1 MPRKLNLHAV
11 RQKFKETHPNIHE
24 TIDFTIDDGPDAT
37 IYHIEHPLFQ
47 SNATKRALDKA
58 RQAQN
63 DLDMAQALLG
73 DQWDRFEQEGGQAS
87 DVMLMLAEIQDD
99 LTDTLPD
106 GTPTR
111 R

>member
-1 MPRKLNLHAV
+1 MKKLSLHAV
-11 RQKFKETHPNIHE
+11 RQKFKETHPNVSE
-24 TIDFTIDDGPDAT
+24 TIDFT
-37 IYHIEHPLFQ
+37 IEHPLFQ
-47 SNATKRALDKA
+47 SNKTKRALEKA
-58 RQAQN
+58 RDAQN

-73 DQWDRFEQEGGQAS
+73 DQWDDFEQAGGQAG
-87 DVMLMLAEIQDD
+87 DVMLMLASLQNE

>member
-1 MPRKLNLHAV
+1 MKKLSLHAV
-11 RQKFKETHPNIHE
+11 RQKFKETHPNVSE
-24 TIDFTIDDGPDAT
+24 TIDFTIDDKPDAKVF
-37 IYHIEHPLFQ
+37 HIEHPLFQ
-47 SNATKRALDKA
+47 SNRTKRALEKA
-58 RQAQN
+58 RDAQN

-73 DQWDRFEQEGGQAS
+73 DQWDDFEQAGGQAG
-87 DVMLMLAEIQDD
+87 DVMLMLASLQDE